1 MFKPKVSIFVK
12 VWVVLVMVVIVI
24 GKWIIFIVCL
34 HGCLDMYCIRFLC
47 DNVVSHICEQFC
59 KKKHYLTKY
68 MK

>member
-34 HGCLDMYCIRFLC
+34 YGCLDIYCIHFLC
-47 DNVVSHICEQFC
+47 DNVVSHICKQFVV
-59 KKKHYLTKY
+59 KKKTT
-68 MK
+68 

>member
-59 KKKHYLTKY
+59 KKKTTKLNI
-68 MK
+68 